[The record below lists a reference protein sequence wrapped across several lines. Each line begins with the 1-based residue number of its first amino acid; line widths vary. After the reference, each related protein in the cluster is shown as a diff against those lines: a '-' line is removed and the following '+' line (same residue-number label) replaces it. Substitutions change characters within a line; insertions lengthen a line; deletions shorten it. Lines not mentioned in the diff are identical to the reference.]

1 MSPEDWED
9 IQYLLRFPTMTRDA
23 RAELPAGVAIWL
35 LPAALAY
42 DHARR

>member
-1 MSPEDWED
+1 M
-9 IQYLLRFPTMTRDA
+9 LRFPTLTPDVRK
-23 RAELPAGVAIWL
+23 ELPAGVAIWL